1 MLRSISDGGGCLF
14 WFADSKD
21 VYVQSRCSPVPVG
34 VVQDLSPSRVV
45 AASTGHAR
53 AVVVTTT
60 HLPMAMAGPWTVC
73 VYPLMDG
80 VTLTSY
86 GVTPQRG
93 SWMRARY
100 G

>member
-53 AVVVTTT
+53 DVVVTTT
-60 HLPMAMAGPWTVC
+60 HLPMAMAGPWTVRIPTHGRC
-73 VYPLMDG
+73 HAHVVRCHATARG
-80 VTLTSY
+80 VDAS
-86 GVTPQRG
+86 
-93 SWMRARY
+93 
-100 G
+100 